1 MQMTAAEIYE
11 SVTNGGTSD
20 FADLVTVLNENKP
33 WCLIGGLAVNC
44 YVEPV
49 YTVDVDLVVVAANLP
64 QIEAALVTPFEHSTN
79 AQRSS
84 SKLNIQFTTDSRY
97 QDFLA
102 KAAEREVL
110 GLYIPVTSLED
121 IIRGKV
127 WAWQD
132 ATPQLSKRKKDE
144 LDHPNRRSVSTA
156 AVSSSQANRGATMRS
171 VSHAVAG
178 VLIVA
183 ALILARSPSC
193 FAQADP
199 ASEPAVLAVA
209 KVLPAVVNINTER
222 VVRRTVRDPFEDVYA
237 QFFGYNR
244 IRPRQIRQTLQSL
257 GSGFIIDPGGYIVT
271 NQHVVERAADLK
283 IHVTTNDGKTY
294 NAHYIAGDD
303 KTDLAFIKIDAQS
316 AFPFISLDNISPNLL
331 GQTVIVV
338 GNAVGYG
345 SSISRGVL
353 SAVKRNITVDD
364 TEYKDLVQTDAA
376 INPGNS
382 GGPVIDVSGRL
393 VGIASAKMAFTP
405 QGVPTQGLGFAIPA
419 QVVRESVNRF
429 KKTAR
434 IQPTTKTVPVT
445 EETSTSNA
453 EKLFGMQL
461 QNLSQELSNALG
473 YAKGRG
479 VLIAAVEP
487 GSPADEAGAERGL
500 VIYRV
505 GKYDVSSVK
514 EVEELLRSVDSG
526 ADVEF
531 AVGVIGADG
540 KNRQLANVSL
550 KAR

>member
-1 MQMTAAEIYE
+1 MKASTTPGRAH
-11 SVTNGGTSD
+11 VTRIPER
-20 FADLVTVLNENKP
+20 VLP
-33 WCLIGGLAVNC
+33 VALA
-44 YVEPV
+44 
-49 YTVDVDLVVVAANLP
+49 
-64 QIEAALVTPFEHSTN
+64 
-79 AQRSS
+79 
-84 SKLNIQFTTDSRY
+84 
-97 QDFLA
+97 
-102 KAAEREVL
+102 
-110 GLYIPVTSLED
+110 
-121 IIRGKV
+121 
-127 WAWQD
+127 
-132 ATPQLSKRKKDE
+132 
-144 LDHPNRRSVSTA
+144 
-156 AVSSSQANRGATMRS
+156 
-171 VSHAVAG
+171 
-178 VLIVA
+178 
-183 ALILARSPSC
+183 ILAACTSC

-222 VVRRTVRDPFEDVYA
+222 VVRRTVRDPFEDFYA

-244 IRPRQIRQTLQSL
+244 VRPRQIRQTLQSL
-257 GSGFIIDPGGYIVT
+257 GSGFIIDPTGYIVT

-303 KTDLAFIKIDAQS
+303 KTDLAFIKIDAQT
-316 AFPFISLDNISPNLL
+316 AFPFINLDNISPNLL

-353 SAVKRNITVDD
+353 SAAKRNITVDD

-419 QVVRESVNRF
+419 EVVRESVNRF

-434 IQPTTKTVPVT
+434 VQATTKTAPAT
-445 EETSTSNA
+445 DETSISNA

-461 QNLSQELSNALG
+461 QDLSQELSDALG
-473 YAKGRG
+473 YARGRG
-479 VLIAAVEP
+479 ILIASVEP
-487 GSPADEAGAERGL
+487 GSPADEAGVERGL

-505 GKYDVSSVK
+505 GKSEISSIK
-514 EVEELLRSVDSG
+514 QVEELLRSVDSG

-531 AVGVIGADG
+531 TVGVIGAEG